1 MPSKDLLPGGAA
13 LRAALQPGRSLFT
26 VLLLL
31 GSLAA
36 AEPAI
41 DQAADASLPED
52 GSLAVALSGIVGDT
66 IAARSSD
73 PALLPDPAV
82 ERSGAGAVL
91 RLLPAPDANG
101 AATVAVT
108 VGAGAATTTMS
119 FRVVVRPVN
128 DPPAMIVPALVEV
141 DEGTATLAVAISG
154 LSPGPADEAGQKL
167 ELVAH
172 QINDAYTVMVD
183 GIDQAPGASTA
194 TLRLRLPFTN
204 SNGDAMLLVNAFD
217 DGGSADGG
225 SDVAA
230 RQLVIRVR
238 PDDDPPTLD
247 LLFPIAVAP
256 GGSRAYGRLD
266 LRVNDD
272 LTPAGGLVLT
282 VATPPANGDLLRSGV
297 ALRAGGSFTQADID
311 NARLTYRHRAGAPG
325 HDQWAFTYTD
335 RPDRTPLGPVVAA
348 VKAGGPYPPW
358 VRGGG
363 TATWRE
369 GDAPV
374 AFYPGQVLDD
384 DSPSLGGGGVTVAC
398 TAGGQAGDELAPVHQ
413 GLGAG
418 EFGLDG
424 AILLWGGRPFGS
436 WSGGRDGT
444 PLVAAFEGALAS
456 PDAASALLR
465 SLRFRNT
472 TRDPGPA
479 RRIFAA
485 TARDGEGNTSLPC
498 VSTVEV
504 VPVDDPPLVLT
515 TVLAVPLG
523 LACPLVLGA
532 SDPDSATLAWGIAAA
547 PDPGLAT
554 VALTDA
560 ARGTLT
566 ITGLRAG
573 RGTLAVTVADGT
585 NPPVAAT
592 IDLVVSGGDDE
603 RPQAAG
609 EIAGEAAVGEAWSAE
624 LPLANAAGALAF
636 LAAGDCPPGLAVES
650 ASSDRLRLRWT
661 PAAGEAG
668 WRRFTIIAIDPARPA
683 ASAIPVLIRV
693 RAAPGGSG

>member
-1 MPSKDLLPGGAA
+1 MRRLLP
-13 LRAALQPGRSLFT
+13 
-26 VLLLL
+26 LLLL
-31 GSLAA
+31 AA
-36 AEPAI
+36 AWGAEPAI
-41 DQAADASLPED
+41 DQAADVSLAED
-52 GSLAVALSGIVGDT
+52 GSLAVTLSGIAGST
-66 IAARSSD
+66 LTARSSG
-73 PALLPDPAV
+73 PALLPDPTV
-82 ERSGAGAVL
+82 ERSGSTALLLL
-91 RLLPAPDANG
+91 RPSPDANG
-101 AATVAVT
+101 VAVVT
-108 VGAGAATTTMS
+108 VTAGEGAATAAMS
-119 FRVVVRPVN
+119 FRASVRPVN
-128 DPPAMIVPALVEV
+128 DPPTMTVPALVEV
-141 DEGTATLAVAISG
+141 DEGTAELTVVLTG
-154 LSPGPADEAGQKL
+154 LSPGPADEAGQQL

-172 QINDAYTVMVD
+172 QINDAYTVMVL
-183 GIDQAPGASTA
+183 GIDHAPGATTA
-194 TLRLRLPFTN
+194 SLRLRLPFTN
-204 SNGDAMLLVNAFD
+204 SSGDALLLVNAFD

-225 SDVAA
+225 SEVAA
-230 RQLVIRVR
+230 RQLTIRVR
-238 PDDDPPTLD
+238 PDDDPPSLD

-282 VATPPANGDLLRSGV
+282 VATPPANGDLLLSGV

-398 TAGGQAGDELAPVHQ
+398 TAGVQAGDELAPVHQ

-436 WSGGRDGT
+436 WSGGRGGT

-472 TRDPGPA
+472 ARDPGPA
-479 RRIFAA
+479 RRVFSA
-485 TARDGEGNTSLPC
+485 TASDGGGNTSLPC

-504 VPVDDPPLVLT
+504 VPVDDPPLVT
-515 TVLAVPLG
+515 SGALAVPLG
-523 LACPLVLGA
+523 VPCTLALGA
-532 SDPDSATLAWGIAAA
+532 SDPDSPTLTWAITGTPDLAAVV
-547 PDPGLAT
+547 LA
-554 VALTDA
+554 DA
-560 ARGTLT
+560 ALGTLR

-573 RGTLAVTVADGT
+573 RGTLAVTVADGV
-585 NPPVAAT
+585 NPPVAAA

-609 EIAGEAAVGEAWSAE
+609 EVPGEAAVGEPWSAE